1 MADNKELKYRLS
13 LQDLFTKKM
22 SGAVNETKRMDS
34 TMSGLGSRIG
44 QVIGG
49 LAIASLGKTIVTTT
63 AKFQGFDNAI
73 ITASGSAVQGAANLK
88 FLNDQVDRLGLD
100 INAAYSGYK
109 TFSGALMGTA
119 LEGDKANTVFRQVS
133 EAATVMGLSGEQTE
147 GAFLALGQM
156 MSKGTVSAEE
166 LRGQLGERIPGAFQ
180 IAARAMGVTTMQ
192 LGEMMKDGAVISE
205 DFLPKFGAELEKT
218 FGSRLTSST
227 DSLQSNLNRMSTE
240 WERLKVTIGTEF
252 LPEIIKATKG
262 IASFLKENK
271 DLIITTIKVVGT
283 IGLAVAAFKTGM
295 MVYGAVTTAMELM
308 TTANAALNLSLGTTL
323 GTVGLLAAG
332 MVALGVSIYGAIS
345 SYQELQTIQSGIAVS
360 NPKKVIDDEIN
371 SVTALADRYTAL
383 GKSKK
388 DAMMLAIQFEK
399 KSLVMDIRDA
409 ESRLASA
416 TTDEGRLAA
425 KNKLEELSLQ
435 GRTLNDQSN
444 YLISSY
450 SQGKSLASAKGG
462 KAGRGT
468 SSSSVGS
475 STEVS
480 ATRPQSLVINIGK
493 MVETFELHSSN
504 VTEGFDKIKQ
514 KLGNMLVEVANDANN
529 AALNA

>member
-1 MADNKELKYRLS
+1 MSNNELKYKLS
-13 LQDLFTKKM
+13 LQNLFSKTMQQAHGDTQK
-22 SGAVNETKRMDS
+22 MDS
-34 TMSGLGSRIG
+34 AMSGLCSKIA
-44 QVIGG
+44 QVAGG
-49 LAIASLGKTIVTTT
+49 FAIVALGKNIVNTT
-63 AKFQGFDNAI
+63 AKFQGLDNAI
-73 ITASGSAVQGAANLK
+73 VTASGSAIAGANNLK
-88 FLNDQVDRLGLD
+88 FLNDQVDKLGLD
-100 INAAYSGYK
+100 INAAHSGYK
-109 TFSGALMGTA
+109 TFSGALMGTT

-133 EAATVMGLSGEQTE
+133 EASTVMGLSGEQTE

-192 LGEMMKDGAVISE
+192 LGEMMKAGEVVSE

-218 FGSRLTSST
+218 FGSRLGSST

-295 MVYGAVTTAMELM
+295 MVYGAVTTAMQLM

-332 MVALGVSIYGAIS
+332 IAALGVAIYGAIS
-345 SYQELQTIQSGIAVS
+345 SYQELQSIQSGIAVS

-371 SVTALADRYTAL
+371 SVTALADSYNKL
-383 GKSKK
+383 GHSKK
-388 DAMMLAIQFEK
+388 ESMLMAIQYEK
-399 KSLVMDIRDA
+399 KELIRDIA
-409 ESRLASA
+409 DAKDRLASA
-416 TTDEGRLAA
+416 SGDDQRLAA
-425 KNKLEELSLQ
+425 KNKLDELSLQ
-435 GRTLNDQSN
+435 GRTLSDQSN

-462 KAGRGT
+462 KTAGG
-468 SSSSVGS
+468 SSSTSGGS
-475 STEVS
+475 STEIS
-480 ATRPQSLVINIGK
+480 ATRPQSIVINIGK
-493 MVETFELHSSN
+493 MVETFELHSTN
-504 VTEGFDKIKQ
+504 VSEGFDKIKQ
-514 KLGNMLVEVANDANN
+514 KLGNMLAEVANDGNN
-529 AALNA
+529 AALNS